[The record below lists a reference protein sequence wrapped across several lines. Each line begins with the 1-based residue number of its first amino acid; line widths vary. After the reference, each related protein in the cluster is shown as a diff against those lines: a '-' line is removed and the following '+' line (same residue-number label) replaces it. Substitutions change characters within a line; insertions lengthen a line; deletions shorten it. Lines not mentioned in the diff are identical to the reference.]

1 MKWKPRGNRSYRT
14 GWAGYW
20 QRPTDATP
28 PLTLIFPITRSDC
41 QLQIRHLATALLPDN
56 GQRIQIVAK
65 KEQEERTGQDD
76 LNLARLLTQI

>member
-1 MKWKPRGNRSYRT
+1 METAREQKLQNGVGGILAT
-14 GWAGYW
+14 
-20 QRPTDATP
+20 TDATP

-65 KEQEERTGQDD
+65 KEQEERRGQDD
-76 LNLARLLTQI
+76 LNLARLFTQI

>member
-1 MKWKPRGNRSYRT
+1 MKWKPRRNGM
-14 GWAGYW
+14 GWAGYC
-20 QRPTDATP
+20 QP

-41 QLQIRHLATALLPDN
+41 QLQIRHLATALLPNN

-65 KEQEERTGQDD
+65 KEQEDRTGRDD